1 MKKIVLFSLLLSASS
16 VSGFS
21 QIGGIAQKSSKK
33 TSLQSF
39 HGRAIVSYNVENL
52 FDTIDNKDVID
63 EEFLPGGKLKWNSE
77 RYRTKLDHLV
87 EAITMNLSENPV
99 IIGLVEIENK
109 GVLED
114 LKRTGRLAKTNYEI
128 AHKDS
133 PDARGIDCGL
143 LYDKSAFKLIKME
156 TLKVAID
163 SIPDFKTRDI
173 LYVKGEFKGGKIIH
187 LFVNHWPSRRGGEG
201 ESEIRRIQAAKVARA
216 KVDEILKADPKANI
230 VLMGDFNDH
239 PDNVSIKDILKAK
252 AVTDTGADL
261 VDLFEDD
268 HKAGKG
274 THNYKGEWGVLDHFI
289 VSKALYN
296 GKNGIALSPND
307 GKIVYEE
314 KLLFT
319 GKDGSKK
326 PSTTYGG
333 PNYYGGYSDH
343 LPIQLMLK

>member
-1 MKKIVLFSLLLSASS
+1 MRKIVLFSVLITLCS
-16 VSGFS
+16 VNGFS
-21 QIGGIAQKSSKK
+21 QKGSKK
-33 TSLQSF
+33 GSLQSF

-52 FDTIDNKDVID
+52 FDTIDDKGVID
-63 EEFLPGGKLKWNSE
+63 EEFLPDGKLKWNSE
-77 RYRTKLDHLV
+77 RYKVKLDHLV
-87 EAITMNLSENPV
+87 EAITMNLPENPV
-99 IIGLVEIENK
+99 VIGLVEIENK
-109 GVLED
+109 GVLMD
-114 LKRTGRLAKTNYEI
+114 LKKTGRLAKTKYEI

-143 LYDKSAFKLIKME
+143 LYDKSSFKLLEME
-156 TLKVAID
+156 NLKVSID

-173 LYVKGEFKGGKIIH
+173 LYVKGELQGGKIIH
-187 LFVNHWPSRRGGEG
+187 LFVNHWPSRRGGEN
-201 ESEIRRIQAAKVARA
+201 SEIRRIQAATVARA
-216 KVDEILKADPKANI
+216 KVDAILKADPKANI

-239 PDNVSIKDILKAK
+239 PDNVSIQDVLKAK
-252 AVTDTGADL
+252 AITDTGADL

-274 THNYKGEWGVLDHFI
+274 THNFKGEWGVLDHFI
-289 VSKALYN
+289 ISKALYN
-296 GKNGIALSPND
+296 GTSGIALSPND

-319 GKDGSKK
+319 QKDGSKK

-343 LPIQLMLK
+343 LPIQLILK

>member
-1 MKKIVLFSLLLSASS
+1 MKKILVVSILIS
-16 VSGFS
+16 VCSVNGFS
-21 QIGGIAQKSSKK
+21 QKESKK
-33 TSLQSF
+33 SKLQSF
-39 HGRAIVSYNVENL
+39 HSRAIVSYNVENL

-63 EEFLPGGKLKWNSE
+63 EEFLPDGKLKWTSE
-77 RYRTKLDHLV
+77 RYHVKLDHLV
-87 EAITMNLSENPV
+87 EAITMNLTENPV

-109 GVLED
+109 GVLTD
-114 LKRTGRLAKTNYEI
+114 LKNTGRLAKTNYGI

-143 LYDKSAFKLIKME
+143 LYDKSAFKLIEME
-156 TLKVAID
+156 ALKVAID

-173 LYVKGEFKGGKIIH
+173 LYVKGELQGGKIIH
-187 LFVNHWPSRRGGEG
+187 FFVNHWPSRRGGE
-201 ESEIRRIQAAKVARA
+201 ESEIRRIQAATVARA
-216 KVDEILKADPKANI
+216 KVDAILKADPKANI

-239 PDNVSIKDILKAK
+239 PDDVSVRDVLKAK
-252 AVTDTGADL
+252 AVTDSNADL
-261 VDLFEDD
+261 FDLFEDD
-268 HKAGKG
+268 HRAGKG

-296 GKNGIALSPND
+296 GNNGIALSPND

-319 GKDGSKK
+319 QKDGSKK

-343 LPIQLMLK
+343 LPIQLILK

>member
-1 MKKIVLFSLLLSASS
+1 MKKIVLLSILITACS
-16 VSGFS
+16 VNGFS
-21 QIGGIAQKSSKK
+21 QKESKK
-33 TSLQSF
+33 GSLQSF

-52 FDTIDNKDVID
+52 FDTIDDKRVID
-63 EEFLPGGKLKWNSE
+63 EEFLPDGKLKWNSE
-77 RYRTKLDHLV
+77 RYRVKLDHLV
-87 EAITMNLSENPV
+87 EAITMNLPENPIV
-99 IIGLVEIENK
+99 IGLVEIENK
-109 GVLED
+109 GVLMD
-114 LKRTGRLAKTNYEI
+114 LKKHGRLGKTNYEI

-143 LYDKSAFKLIKME
+143 LYDKSTFKLLKME
-156 TLKVAID
+156 SLKVAID

-173 LYVKGEFKGGKIIH
+173 LYVKGQLEGGKIIH
-187 LFVNHWPSRRGGEG
+187 FFVNHWPSRRGGEN
-201 ESEIRRIQAAKVARA
+201 SEIRRIQAATVARA
-216 KVDEILKADPKANI
+216 KVDQILKADPKANI

-252 AVTDTGADL
+252 AVTDANADL

-289 VSKALYN
+289 ISKALYN
-296 GKNGIALSPND
+296 GTAGIALSPND
-307 GKIVYEE
+307 GKIVYED

-319 GKDGSKK
+319 QKDGSKK

-343 LPIQLMLK
+343 LPIQLILK

>member
-1 MKKIVLFSLLLSASS
+1 MKKVVLLSILIS
-16 VSGFS
+16 VCSINGFS
-21 QIGGIAQKSSKK
+21 QKESKK
-33 TSLQSF
+33 GSLQSF
-39 HGRAIVSYNVENL
+39 HSRAIVSYNVENL
-52 FDTIDNKDVID
+52 FDTIDDKGVID
-63 EEFLPGGKLKWNSE
+63 EEFLPSGKLKWNSE
-77 RYRTKLDHLV
+77 RYQVKLDHLV
-87 EAITMNLSENPV
+87 EAITMNLTENPV

-109 GVLED
+109 GVLID
-114 LKRTGRLAKTNYEI
+114 LKKTGRLAKTNYEI

-143 LYDKSAFKLIKME
+143 LYDKSCFKLLAME
-156 TLKVAID
+156 NLKVSID

-173 LYVKGEFKGGKIIH
+173 LYVKGQLQGGKVIH

-201 ESEIRRIQAAKVARA
+201 ESEVKRIRAAEVARA
-216 KVDEILKADPKANI
+216 KVEKILKADPKANI

-239 PDNVSIKDILKAK
+239 PDNVSIQKVLKAK
-252 AVTDTGADL
+252 EVTESGADL
-261 VDLFEDD
+261 LDLFADD
-268 HKAGKG
+268 QKAGKG
-274 THNYKGEWGVLDHFI
+274 THSFKGEWGILDHFI

-296 GKNGIALSPND
+296 GSNGISLSPND

-343 LPIQLMLK
+343 LPIQLILK

>member
-1 MKKIVLFSLLLSASS
+1 MKKIALLSILIS
-16 VSGFS
+16 VCSINGFS
-21 QIGGIAQKSSKK
+21 QKESKK
-33 TSLQSF
+33 TKLQSF

-52 FDTIDNKDVID
+52 FDTIDDKGVID
-63 EEFLPGGKLKWNSE
+63 EEFLPAGKLKWNSE
-77 RYRTKLDHLV
+77 RYHVKLDHLV
-87 EAITMNLSENPV
+87 EAITMNLTENPV
-99 IIGLVEIENK
+99 LIGLIEIENK
-109 GVLED
+109 GVLND
-114 LKRTGRLAKTNYEI
+114 LKKRGRLAKTNYEI

-143 LYDKSAFKLIKME
+143 LYDKSCFKLLKME
-156 TLKVAID
+156 NLGVSID

-173 LYVKGEFKGGKIIH
+173 LYVKGELQGGKIIH

-201 ESEIRRIQAAKVARA
+201 SEIRRILAAHVARA
-216 KVDEILKADPKANI
+216 KVDEILKTDPKANI

-239 PDNVSIKDILKAK
+239 PDNVSIQDVLKAK
-252 AVTDTGADL
+252 AVTDTSADL

-274 THNYKGEWGVLDHFI
+274 THNFKGEWGVLDHFI
-289 VSKALYN
+289 VSKALYS
-296 GKNGIALSPND
+296 GSNGIQLSPND

-319 GKDGSKK
+319 QKDGSKK

-343 LPIQLMLK
+343 LPIQLILK

>member
-1 MKKIVLFSLLLSASS
+1 MKRSLFLSILISVCS

-21 QIGGIAQKSSKK
+21 QKESKK
-33 TSLQSF
+33 SGLQSF
-39 HGRAIVSYNVENL
+39 HSRAIVSYNVENL
-52 FDTIDNKDVID
+52 FDTIDDKGVID
-63 EEFLPGGKLKWNSE
+63 EEFLPDGKLKWNSE
-77 RYRTKLDHLV
+77 RYRVKLDHLV
-87 EAITMNLSENPV
+87 EAITMNLAENPV

-109 GVLED
+109 GVLTD
-114 LKRTGRLAKTNYEI
+114 LKNTGRLAKTNYEI

-143 LYDKSAFKLIKME
+143 LYDKSAFKLIRME
-156 TLKVAID
+156 ALKVAID

-173 LYVKGEFKGGKIIH
+173 LYVKGQLQGGKTIY
-187 LFVNHWPSRRGGEG
+187 LFVNHWPSRRGGET
-201 ESEIRRIQAAKVARA
+201 ESEIRRIQAARVARA

-239 PDNVSIKDILKAK
+239 PDNVSVRDVLKAK
-252 AVTDTGADL
+252 AVTDANADL

-268 HKAGKG
+268 HRAGKG

-296 GKNGIALSPND
+296 GTNGIELSPND

-319 GKDGSKK
+319 QKDGSKK

-333 PNYYGGYSDH
+333 PNYFGGYSDH
-343 LPIQLMLK
+343 LPIQLILK

>member
-1 MKKIVLFSLLLSASS
+1 MKKIALFSILIS
-16 VSGFS
+16 VCSINGFS
-21 QIGGIAQKSSKK
+21 QKESKK
-33 TSLQSF
+33 KESLQSF
-39 HGRAIVSYNVENL
+39 HSRAIVSYNVENL
-52 FDTIDNKDVID
+52 FDTIDDKGVID
-63 EEFLPGGKLKWNSE
+63 EEFLPAGKLKWNSE
-77 RYRTKLDHLV
+77 RYQVKLDHLV
-87 EAITMNLSENPV
+87 EAITMNLTENPI

-109 GVLED
+109 GVLID
-114 LKRTGRLAKTNYEI
+114 LKKTGRLAKTNYEI

-143 LYDKSAFKLIKME
+143 LYDKSCFKLLAME
-156 TLKVAID
+156 NLKVEID

-173 LYVKGEFKGGKIIH
+173 LYVKGQIQGGKVIH
-187 LFVNHWPSRRGGEG
+187 LFVNHWPSRRGGDG
-201 ESEIRRIQAAKVARA
+201 SEIRRIQAATVARA
-216 KVDEILKADPKANI
+216 KVEAILKADPKANI

-239 PDNVSIKDILKAK
+239 PDNVSIQDVLKAK
-252 AVTDTGADL
+252 AVTESGADL
-261 VDLFEDD
+261 LDLFADD

-274 THNYKGEWGVLDHFI
+274 THNFKGEWGVLDHFI

-296 GKNGIALSPND
+296 GSNGISLSPND

-343 LPIQLMLK
+343 LPIQLILK

>member
-1 MKKIVLFSLLLSASS
+1 MRKIVLLSILITACS
-16 VSGFS
+16 VNGFS
-21 QIGGIAQKSSKK
+21 QKGSKK
-33 TSLQSF
+33 GSFQSF

-52 FDTIDNKDVID
+52 FDTIDDQGVID
-63 EEFLPGGKLKWNSE
+63 EEFLPDGKLKWNSE
-77 RYRTKLDHLV
+77 RYKVKLDHLV
-87 EAITMNLSENPV
+87 EAITMNLPENPV
-99 IIGLVEIENK
+99 VIGLIEIENK
-109 GVLED
+109 GVLVD
-114 LKRTGRLAKTNYEI
+114 LKKHGRLGKTNYEI

-156 TLKVAID
+156 NLKVSID

-173 LYVKGEFKGGKIIH
+173 LYVKGQLEGGKIIH
-187 LFVNHWPSRRGGEG
+187 LFVNHWPSRRGGEN
-201 ESEIRRIQAAKVARA
+201 SEIRRIQAAKVARA
-216 KVDEILKADPKANI
+216 KVDQILKADPNANI

-239 PDNVSIKDILKAK
+239 PDNVSVRDILKAK
-252 AVTDTGADL
+252 AVTDTNADL
-261 VDLFEDD
+261 IDLFEDD

-274 THNYKGEWGVLDHFI
+274 THNFKGEWGVLDHFI

-296 GKNGIALSPND
+296 GTAGIALSPND

-319 GKDGSKK
+319 QKDGSKK

-343 LPIQLMLK
+343 LPIQLILK

>member
-1 MKKIVLFSLLLSASS
+1 MRKIVLLSILITACS
-16 VSGFS
+16 VNGFS
-21 QIGGIAQKSSKK
+21 QKESKK
-33 TSLQSF
+33 GSLQSF

-52 FDTIDNKDVID
+52 FDTINDKGVID
-63 EEFLPGGKLKWNSE
+63 EEFLPDGKLKWNSE
-77 RYRTKLDHLV
+77 RYQLKLDHLV
-87 EAITMNLSENPV
+87 EAITMNLAENPIV
-99 IIGLVEIENK
+99 IGLIEIENK
-109 GVLED
+109 GVLMD
-114 LKRTGRLAKTNYEI
+114 LKRTGRLGKTSYEI

-143 LYDKSAFKLIKME
+143 LYDKSAFKLLKME
-156 TLKVAID
+156 NLKVSID
-163 SIPDFKTRDI
+163 SIPNFKTRDI
-173 LYVKGEFKGGKIIH
+173 LYVKGQLEGGKIIH
-187 LFVNHWPSRRGGEG
+187 LFVNHWPSRRGGAS
-201 ESEIRRIQAAKVARA
+201 SEIRRIQAAKVARA
-216 KVDEILKADPKANI
+216 KVDQILKADPKANI

-239 PDNVSIKDILKAK
+239 PDNVSVNDVLKAK
-252 AVTDTGADL
+252 AVTDTNADL

-289 VSKALYN
+289 ISKALYS
-296 GKNGIALSPND
+296 GMAGIALSPND

-319 GKDGSKK
+319 QKDGSKK

-343 LPIQLMLK
+343 LPIQLILK

>member
-1 MKKIVLFSLLLSASS
+1 MKKIALFSILISICSIN
-16 VSGFS
+16 GFS
-21 QIGGIAQKSSKK
+21 QKESKK
-33 TSLQSF
+33 GSLQSF
-39 HGRAIVSYNVENL
+39 HSRAIVSYNVENL
-52 FDTIDNKDVID
+52 FDTIDDKGVID
-63 EEFLPGGKLKWNSE
+63 EEFLPTGKLKWNSE
-77 RYRTKLDHLV
+77 RYHVKLDHLV
-87 EAITMNLSENPV
+87 EAITMNLPENP
-99 IIGLVEIENK
+99 ILIGLIEIENK
-109 GVLED
+109 GVLID
-114 LKRTGRLAKTNYEI
+114 LKKTGRLAKTNYEI

-143 LYDKSAFKLIKME
+143 LYDKSCFKLLAME
-156 TLKVAID
+156 NLKVSID

-173 LYVKGEFKGGKIIH
+173 LYVKGQLQGGKVIH

-201 ESEIRRIQAAKVARA
+201 ESEIRRIQAATVARA
-216 KVDEILKADPKANI
+216 KVEAILKADPNANI

-239 PDNVSIKDILKAK
+239 PDNVSIQDVLKAK
-252 AVTDTGADL
+252 AVTDTSADL
-261 VDLFEDD
+261 LDLFADD

-274 THNYKGEWGVLDHFI
+274 THNFKGEWGVLDHFI

-296 GKNGIALSPND
+296 GSNGISLSPND

-326 PSTTYGG
+326 PATTYGG

-343 LPIQLMLK
+343 LPIQLILK

>member
-1 MKKIVLFSLLLSASS
+1 MKKVVFLSILISVCS

-21 QIGGIAQKSSKK
+21 QKVSKK
-33 TSLQSF
+33 SGLQPF
-39 HGRAIVSYNVENL
+39 HNRAIVSYNVENL
-52 FDTIDNKDVID
+52 FDTIDDKGVID
-63 EEFLPGGKLKWNSE
+63 EEFLPDGKLKWNSE
-77 RYRTKLDHLV
+77 RYRVKLDHLV
-87 EAITMNLSENPV
+87 EALTMNLAENPV

-109 GVLED
+109 GVLTD
-114 LKRTGRLAKTNYEI
+114 LKNTGRLAKTKYEI
-128 AHKDS
+128 AHKNS

-156 TLKVAID
+156 ALKVAID

-173 LYVKGEFKGGKIIH
+173 LYVKGELQGGKIIH
-187 LFVNHWPSRRGGEG
+187 LFVNHWPSRRGGEN
-201 ESEIRRIQAAKVARA
+201 ESEIRRIQAATVARA
-216 KVDEILKADPKANI
+216 KVDAILKADPKANI

-239 PDNVSIKDILKAK
+239 PDNKSVRDVLKAK
-252 AVTDTGADL
+252 AVTDAAADL

-268 HKAGKG
+268 HRAGKG

-289 VSKALYN
+289 VSKAVYT
-296 GKNGIALSPND
+296 GSNGIALSPND

-319 GKDGSKK
+319 QKDGSKK
-326 PSTTYGG
+326 PATTYGG

-343 LPIQLMLK
+343 LPIQLILK

>member
-1 MKKIVLFSLLLSASS
+1 MKKTVLFSILISVCS

-21 QIGGIAQKSSKK
+21 QKESKK
-33 TSLQSF
+33 VKLQSF
-39 HGRAIVSYNVENL
+39 HSRAIVSYNVENL
-52 FDTIDNKDVID
+52 FDTIDDKGVID
-63 EEFLPGGKLKWNSE
+63 EEFLPTGKLKWNSE
-77 RYRTKLDHLV
+77 RYAVKLDHLV
-87 EAITMNLSENPV
+87 EAITMNLAENPV
-99 IIGLVEIENK
+99 LIGLIEIENK
-109 GVLED
+109 GVLID
-114 LKRTGRLAKTNYEI
+114 LKKTGRLAKTNYEI

-143 LYDKSAFKLIKME
+143 LYDKSCFKLLKME
-156 TLKVAID
+156 NLTVSID

-173 LYVKGEFKGGKIIH
+173 LYVKGELQGGKIIH
-187 LFVNHWPSRRGGEG
+187 LFVNHWPSRRGGEN
-201 ESEIRRIQAAKVARA
+201 SEIRRIKAAQVARA

-239 PDNVSIKDILKAK
+239 PDNVSIQDVLKAK

-274 THNYKGEWGVLDHFI
+274 THNFKGEWGVLDHFI
-289 VSKALYN
+289 ISKALYN
-296 GKNGIALSPND
+296 GSNGIQLSPND
-307 GKIVYEE
+307 AKIVYEE

-319 GKDGSKK
+319 QKDGSKK

-343 LPIQLMLK
+343 LPIQLILK

>member
-1 MKKIVLFSLLLSASS
+1 MKKIILFSILVS
-16 VSGFS
+16 VCSVNGFS
-21 QIGGIAQKSSKK
+21 QKGSKK
-33 TSLQSF
+33 EALQPF

-52 FDTIDNKDVID
+52 FDTIDEKGVID
-63 EEFLPGGKLKWNSE
+63 EEFLPDGKLKWNSE
-77 RYRTKLDHLV
+77 RYRVKLDHLV
-87 EAITMNLSENPV
+87 EAITMNLPENPV
-99 IIGLVEIENK
+99 VIGLVEIENK
-109 GVLED
+109 GVLMD
-114 LKRTGRLAKTNYEI
+114 LKHTGRLAKTNYEI

-143 LYDKSAFKLIKME
+143 LYDKSCFKLLKME
-156 TLKVAID
+156 NLKVSID

-173 LYVKGEFKGGKIIH
+173 LYVKGQLQGGNIIH
-187 LFVNHWPSRRGGEG
+187 LFVNHWPSRRGGES

-239 PDNVSIKDILKAK
+239 PDNVSVRDVLKAK
-252 AVTDTGADL
+252 AVTDTQADL

-274 THNYKGEWGVLDHFI
+274 THNFKGEWGVLDHFI
-289 VSKALYN
+289 VSKALFD
-296 GKNGIALSPND
+296 GSNGIQLSPND

-319 GKDGSKK
+319 QKDGSKK
-326 PSTTYGG
+326 PSATYGG

-343 LPIQLMLK
+343 LPIQLILK

>member
-1 MKKIVLFSLLLSASS
+1 MKKIVLFSILIF
-16 VSGFS
+16 VCQVNGFS
-21 QIGGIAQKSSKK
+21 QKESKKSSP
-33 TSLQSF
+33 QPF

-52 FDTIDNKDVID
+52 FDTIDDKGVID
-63 EEFLPGGKLKWNSE
+63 EEFLPDGKLKWNSE
-77 RYRTKLDHLV
+77 RYKVKLDHLV
-87 EAITMNLSENPV
+87 EAITMNLSENP
-99 IIGLVEIENK
+99 ILIGLIEIENK
-109 GVLED
+109 GVLID
-114 LKRTGRLAKTNYEI
+114 LKKTGRLAKTNYAI

-156 TLKVAID
+156 NLKVSID
-163 SIPDFKTRDI
+163 SIADFKTRDI
-173 LYVKGEFKGGKIIH
+173 LYVKGQLEGGKIIH

-201 ESEIRRIQAAKVARA
+201 SEIRRIQAAKVARA
-216 KVDEILKADPKANI
+216 KVDAILKVDPKANI

-239 PDNVSIKDILKAK
+239 PDNVSIQDVLKAK
-252 AVTDTGADL
+252 GVADTGADL
-261 VDLFEDD
+261 LDLFEDD

-274 THNYKGEWGVLDHFI
+274 THNYKGEWGILDHFI
-289 VSKALYN
+289 VSKALFN
-296 GKNGIALSPND
+296 GSNGIQLSPND

-319 GKDGSKK
+319 QKDGSKK

-343 LPIQLMLK
+343 LPIQLILK

>member
-1 MKKIVLFSLLLSASS
+1 MRKIVLFSILVS
-16 VSGFS
+16 VFSVNGFS
-21 QIGGIAQKSSKK
+21 QKESKK
-33 TSLQSF
+33 GALQSF

-52 FDTIDNKDVID
+52 FDTIDDKNVID
-63 EEFLPGGKLKWNSE
+63 EEFLPDGKLKWNSE
-77 RYRTKLDHLV
+77 RYKVKLDHLV
-87 EAITMNLSENPV
+87 EAITMNLPENPI
-99 IIGLVEIENK
+99 IIGLIEIENK
-109 GVLED
+109 GVLVD
-114 LKRTGRLAKTNYEI
+114 LKKTGRLAKTNYEI

-156 TLKVAID
+156 NLKVSID

-173 LYVKGEFKGGKIIH
+173 LYVKGQLQDGKIIH

-201 ESEIRRIQAAKVARA
+201 ESEVRRIQAATVARA

-239 PDNVSIKDILKAK
+239 PDNVSIQNVLKAK
-252 AVTDTGADL
+252 AVSDKSADL

-274 THNYKGEWGVLDHFI
+274 THNFKGNWGVLDHFI
-289 VSKALYN
+289 VSAALFN
-296 GKNGIALSPND
+296 GSNGIQLSPND

-319 GKDGSKK
+319 QKDGSKK

-333 PNYYGGYSDH
+333 TNYYGGYSDH
-343 LPIQLMLK
+343 LPIQLILK

>member
-1 MKKIVLFSLLLSASS
+1 MKKIALLSILIS
-16 VSGFS
+16 VCSINGFS
-21 QIGGIAQKSSKK
+21 QKESKK
-33 TSLQSF
+33 GSLQSF
-39 HGRAIVSYNVENL
+39 HNRAIVSYNVENL
-52 FDTIDNKDVID
+52 FDTIDDKGVID
-63 EEFLPGGKLKWNSE
+63 EEFLPTGKLKWNSE
-77 RYRTKLDHLV
+77 RYKIKLDHLV
-87 EAITMNLSENPV
+87 EAITMNLPENPI

-109 GVLED
+109 GVLVD
-114 LKRTGRLAKTNYEI
+114 LKKTGRLAKTNYEI
-128 AHKDS
+128 AHKNS

-143 LYDKSAFKLIKME
+143 LYDKSCFKLIKME
-156 TLKVAID
+156 NLKVSID

-173 LYVKGEFKGGKIIH
+173 LYVKGQLQGGKIIH

-216 KVDEILKADPKANI
+216 KVEAILKADPKANI

-239 PDNVSIKDILKAK
+239 PDNVSIQQVLKAK
-252 AVTDTGADL
+252 EVTETTADL
-261 VDLFEDD
+261 FDLFADD
-268 HKAGKG
+268 QKAGKG
-274 THNYKGEWGVLDHFI
+274 THNFKGEWGILDHFI
-289 VSKALYN
+289 VSKALYD
-296 GKNGIALSPND
+296 GSNGIALSPND

-343 LPIQLMLK
+343 LPIQLILK

>member
-1 MKKIVLFSLLLSASS
+1 MKKIILFSILVSVCS

-21 QIGGIAQKSSKK
+21 QKESKK
-33 TSLQSF
+33 GALQPF

-52 FDTIDNKDVID
+52 FDTIDDKGVID
-63 EEFLPGGKLKWNSE
+63 EEFLPDGKLKWNSE
-77 RYRTKLDHLV
+77 RYRVKLDHLV
-87 EAITMNLSENPV
+87 EAITMNLPENPV

-109 GVLED
+109 GVLMD
-114 LKRTGRLAKTNYEI
+114 LKHTGRLAKTNYEI

-143 LYDKSAFKLIKME
+143 LYDKSCFKLLKME
-156 TLKVAID
+156 NLKVSID

-173 LYVKGEFKGGKIIH
+173 LYVKGQLQGGNIIH
-187 LFVNHWPSRRGGEG
+187 LFVNHWPSRRGGER

-239 PDNVSIKDILKAK
+239 PDNVSVQDVLKAK
-252 AVTDTGADL
+252 AVTDTKADL

-268 HKAGKG
+268 QKAGKG
-274 THNYKGEWGVLDHFI
+274 THNFKGEWGVLDHFV

-296 GKNGIALSPND
+296 GSNGIQLSPND

-319 GKDGSKK
+319 QKDGSKK

-343 LPIQLMLK
+343 LPIQLILK